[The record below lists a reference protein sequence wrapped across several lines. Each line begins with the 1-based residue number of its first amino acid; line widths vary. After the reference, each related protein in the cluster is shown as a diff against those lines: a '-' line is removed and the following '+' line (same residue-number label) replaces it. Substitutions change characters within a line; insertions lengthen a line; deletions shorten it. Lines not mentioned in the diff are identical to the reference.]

1 MAPSLLRTCC
11 GLIPVTG
18 LLSFWCAQLLHLEP
32 AVGEKED
39 WFPAAVNITY
49 LDPVSLQV
57 RAESSACGRYGE
69 NSPKREVRGRVVVP
83 VPPQDRQ
90 GCDPNVRFPPVQNPT
105 WVALLAAGNC
115 SFREKIRNAA
125 RNNASGVVIY
135 NRTNHTFSMKH
146 SGTGDIV
153 AIMIPAPKG
162 QELLTLLERR
172 FVVMMHISVGTGN
185 LQKHVSATSVVFV
198 SISFIIL
205 MIISLAWLLFYYIQR
220 FRYANS
226 AERNQ
231 RHMGDAAEKAL
242 SKLQV
247 CTLRKGDKETEADFD
262 SCAVCIEC
270 YKANDVVRILPCR
283 HVFHKHCVDPW
294 LQEHRTCPMCKINIF
309 KALGIQFSADCTGET
324 PPDNEASVGGPLTYP
339 ISAASEITVNE
350 SSVDPAER
358 GINLHQLHHQPE
370 VAPTTQIHTAVS
382 CQNRPPI
389 SMTDVDCP
397 LEHDDTRSRDGPC

>member
-185 LQKHVSATSVVFV
+185 LQKH
-198 SISFIIL
+198 
-205 MIISLAWLLFYYIQR
+205 
-220 FRYANS
+220 
-226 AERNQ
+226 